1 MSFRF
6 SNKIKP
12 VSQAKDD
19 YMVPQKRK
27 ILKPKNRTLGNKY
40 GGWIKYQL
48 QLIGVSNEDI
58 GDELG
63 VRSNSVSAV
72 THGKRTSAR
81 IQQKIADKL
90 GLPSW
95 DSVIKAAK
103 KAVKEN
109 VV

>member
-72 THGKRTSAR
+72 MHGKRTSAR

-95 DSVIKAAK
+95 DAVIKAAK

>member
-1 MSFRF
+1 M
-6 SNKIKP
+6 I
-12 VSQAKDD
+12 
-19 YMVPQKRK
+19 PQKRK
-27 ILKPKNRTLGNKY
+27 ILKPKNRTLGNMY

-63 VRSNSVSAV
+63 VRSNAVSSVM
-72 THGKRTSAR
+72 HGKRTSAR

-90 GLPSW
+90 KLPNW
-95 DSVIKAAK
+95 EAVIEAAK
-103 KAVKEN
+103 KATKDN

>member
-1 MSFRF
+1 
-6 SNKIKP
+6 
-12 VSQAKDD
+12 
-19 YMVPQKRK
+19 MVPQKRK

-72 THGKRTSAR
+72 MHGKRTSAR

-90 GLPSW
+90 GLPNW
-95 DSVIKAAK
+95 DAVIEAAK
-103 KAVKEN
+103 NAVKEN

>member
-1 MSFRF
+1 
-6 SNKIKP
+6 
-12 VSQAKDD
+12 
-19 YMVPQKRK
+19 MVPQKRK

-72 THGKRTSAR
+72 MHGKRTSAR

-90 GLPSW
+90 ELPSW
-95 DSVIKAAK
+95 DAVIEAAK
-103 KAVKEN
+103 NAVKEN

>member
-1 MSFRF
+1 
-6 SNKIKP
+6 
-12 VSQAKDD
+12 
-19 YMVPQKRK
+19 MVPQKRK

-72 THGKRTSAR
+72 MHGKRTSAR

-90 GLPSW
+90 GLLNW
-95 DSVIKAAK
+95 DAVIEAAK